1 MMTTYIQ
8 NIGVAIDEEIKI
20 LNARMEK
27 RRLDIETMRIA
38 NERDEDRVKALGLVK
53 SQLDT
58 VIDTLKTLPDFEVDF
73 NLNTTDRGRGPRKD
87 NRVPQRRYVTD
98 VLRQSTLGLTHQQI
112 LDQVEQRFAV
122 KLNGRSLA
130 TFLYQSVREGAYSKD
145 HASRFSIKT
154 ELTKDTRGNGEDA
167 HS

>member
-1 MMTTYIQ
+1 MMATYIQ
-8 NIGVAIDEEIKI
+8 NIGVAIDEEMKI

-27 RRLDIETMRIA
+27 RRLDIETMKIA
-38 NERDEDRVKALGLVK
+38 NERDQDRVQALGLVK

-73 NLNTTDRGRGPRKD
+73 NLNTGSRKD

-98 VLRQSTLGLTHQQI
+98 VLRHAALGLTHQQI

-122 KLNGRSLA
+122 RLNGRSLA